1 MAFKSHFP
9 KDIIVEITE
18 TEQNIEKKNEKQ
30 NEDSI
35 RDLWDNM
42 KNTNI
47 CIMCVQSVLVTQ
59 SCLTLCDPMDCSP
72 PGFSLYGIFQA
83 KIMEWVAIPFSRG
96 SSPPRDQTRV
106 SCIIGRFFTIWAT
119 REMSEGEETEKGS
132 GKIFEEIM
140 AENFPNMGKEI
151 VNQTQ
156 EIESPRQNKP
166 KEERSET
173 HSNQSG
179 KN

>member
-1 MAFKSHFP
+1 MTFCMIVSRSIHVSSNSTISFLFMAFKSHFL

-83 KIMEWVAIPFSRG
+83 KILEWVAIPFSRG

-106 SCIIGRFFTIWAT
+106 SCIIGRFFTI
-119 REMSEGEETEKGS
+119 
-132 GKIFEEIM
+132 
-140 AENFPNMGKEI
+140 
-151 VNQTQ
+151 
-156 EIESPRQNKP
+156 
-166 KEERSET
+166 
-173 HSNQSG
+173 
-179 KN
+179 